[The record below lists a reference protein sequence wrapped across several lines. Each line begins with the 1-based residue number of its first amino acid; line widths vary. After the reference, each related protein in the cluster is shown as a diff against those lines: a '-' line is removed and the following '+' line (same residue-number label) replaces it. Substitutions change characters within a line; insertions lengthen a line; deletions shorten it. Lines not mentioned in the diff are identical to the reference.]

1 MPKWTVVIEGR
12 ELPARPLVLEAA
24 GVPPNDPTN
33 SHQAIA
39 LLTQQG
45 FEVRYQGKQIDSR
58 REAQRVTDET
68 SAAYEDRARAEIRS
82 WRRRSMSAEAK
93 ND

>member
-24 GVPPNDPTN
+24 GVQPNDPTN

-45 FEVRYQGKQIDSR
+45 FEVRYQGKQIDSK
-58 REAQRVTDET
+58 REAQPVTDE
-68 SAAYEDRARAEIRS
+68 YIRS
-82 WRRRSMSAEAK
+82 IRGSCKGGDSLVEALQHERRSEK
-93 ND
+93 